1 MAKIPKP
8 RKPGQT
14 GNWSGQGKNAQAFNA
29 RQNSGKKRM
38 ACGVLLIAVGVA
50 GIVTAMTG
58 FGIAALIL

>member
-29 RQNSGKKRM
+29 RQRSGKSKGCAIVM
-38 ACGVLLIAVGVA
+38 ISVGLLGIAVMIGGFQA
-50 GIVTAMTG
+50 IAM
-58 FGIAALIL
+58 IL